1 MKTLELILTRT
12 LGFPFFFVLALI
24 GVLFLFGKYMIN
36 YVRFG
41 GEAIAYT
48 AKTQRKTINDVFI
61 KLTEQHEN

>member
-12 LGFPFFFVLALI
+12 LGFPFFFVLAFI

-36 YVRFG
+36 YIRFG